1 MANHGYNKPSTGTL
15 DWHIPLN
22 ENFKQLERDIE
33 IRDVAANMGDYQPD
47 MGAKFLS
54 TDTGATYV
62 GDGSNWNLVGYVTRT
77 VGGDLGHYVEY
88 EDGLSDATVNTFL
101 FGSGEELSVFRASF
115 PMKGV
120 SAGSTDSDLT
130 LRVYEG
136 GTGGTLLLEL
146 DGNEFRD
153 AESDAAGPWVA
164 SSSPVTVTVSN
175 RSGGPAEVV
184 PKVWANVRR

>member
-1 MANHGYNKPSTGTL
+1 
-15 DWHIPLN
+15 
-22 ENFKQLERDIE
+22 
-33 IRDVAANMGDYQPD
+33 
-47 MGAKFLS
+47 
-54 TDTGATYV
+54 
-62 GDGSNWNLVGYVTRT
+62 
-77 VGGDLGHYVEY
+77 
-88 EDGLSDATVNTFL
+88 
-101 FGSGEELSVFRASF
+101 
-115 PMKGV
+115 MKGV